1 MTFAGNEIFLHAAS
15 ATLSPNTYSKQN
27 PQTHAVEWARASNA
41 IDEDNREG
49 SSGGTFDEFMKCAIA
64 AADPVARQSG
74 KKPMQ
79 YLKIEMTREEDIS
92 YVKLHLRDGLNRRRQ
107 QNGLTVSVSNSDN
120 IDSATRCSDKVYNAY
135 THGQSP
141 VFVCMN
147 QARYIWV
154 VLPNS
159 PWDLQVCEVRAYTGT

>member
-1 MTFAGNEIFLHAAS
+1 MTYSGNEIFLHAAS

-27 PQTHAVEWARASNA
+27 PQADAVEWARASNA

-64 AADPVARQSG
+64 AADPVASQSG

-92 YVKLHLRDGLNRRRQ
+92 YVKLHLRDGLNRRLQ

-120 IDSATRCSDKVYNAY
+120 IDSATRCSDKVYNASK
-135 THGQSP
+135 HGQSP

-154 VLPNS
+154 VLRNS
-159 PWDLQVCEVRAYTGT
+159 PQALQVCEVRAYTGT